1 MADFSSDSKSQT
13 KKTVAIF
20 GAGMAGLAAASEL
33 AKKGYHVD
41 VYEKNPHIAG
51 LAATFKDED
60 GFMYDNGPRFIF
72 SSLAKKIGILDQCF
86 KVKYYEHLYV
96 KNRFYEFPF
105 GFIKNPL
112 YCISAGSAMILR
124 NFKPSAKNLQQ
135 YLYQYYGKYFSKS
148 VLQPLIEK
156 WAGMPAYDMSLD
168 FASRL
173 LPTNI
178 KYILHQIMRKVRKGI
193 TKDYFRED
201 RYIVY
206 PKKTNA
212 LIFETLANTPGVHV
226 HLNHTLEDLDIDDKT
241 ITSATVNSKKIVAD
255 AYLSTIPIHHLAEH
269 LKKNAITTD
278 WDKLHYR
285 GIVILFI
292 KLQQK
297 KVLDGLWSWFPE
309 EKYSFYRVSE
319 FKNALAHMAPKDKTL
334 IAVEFA
340 CQETD
345 AIFKMSKEEL
355 LEECFTDLQ
364 KIYGLDR
371 DKIISLSL
379 NRSPQAYPVLSQKNK
394 QVFSDIHHHTPVSNL
409 FIAGRTGTFQ
419 YRMLERTHESAL
431 EASKHIENYLEEK
444 NVHTLETSQQS
455 YDQYGRPNI
464 IPE

>member
-1 MADFSSDSKSQT
+1 MTDLSSASKPSQQ
-13 KKTVAIF
+13 KTIAIF
-20 GAGMAGLAAASEL
+20 GAGMAGLSAASEL

-41 VYEKNPHIAG
+41 VYEQNPQIAG
-51 LAATFKDED
+51 LAATFKDDD

-96 KNRFYEFPF
+96 KERFYEFPF
-105 GFIKNPL
+105 GFVKNPL
-112 YCISAGSAMILR
+112 YCLSAGSAMVLR

-156 WAGMPAYDMSLD
+156 WAGMPAQNMSLD

-206 PKKTNA
+206 PKQTNA

-226 HLNHTLEDLDIDDKT
+226 HLNHKLEHLEIDNKK
-241 ITSATVNSKKIVAD
+241 ITSATVNGKKITAD
-255 AYLSTIPIHHLAEH
+255 AYLSTIPINHLAH
-269 LKKNAITTD
+269 QLKKNGIDSA

-292 KLQQK
+292 KLRQK
-297 KVLDGLWSWFPE
+297 QVLQGLWSWFPE
-309 EKYSFYRVSE
+309 DKYAFYRVSE

-340 CQETD
+340 CQEED
-345 AIFKMSKEEL
+345 QLFNMNADQL
-355 LEECFTDLQ
+355 LDQCFNDLN

-371 DKIISLSL
+371 EKIIGLSL

-394 QVFSDIHHHTPVSNL
+394 EIFSYIDHVTPVNNL

-419 YRMLERTHESAL
+419 YRMLERTHESGL
-431 EASKHIENYLEEK
+431 EAAKYLENFLEEK
-444 NVHTLETSQQS
+444 NIHTLKNSKQS